1 VVTQPPEESD
11 PANAGQKDGVEA
23 IELFF
28 DLAFVFTITQLTT
41 LLVRFPTSTGIAEA
55 AVLFAN
61 LWWMY
66 GGYAWLTNAVPP
78 RRASQRVLLLC
89 GMAGFLIVAL
99 AIPDAFS
106 STGAAFGIGYLIAT
120 LVHAGLFL
128 ESSSDSTVR
137 VMTRIGPANL
147 ATAAIV
153 VAGGFVHGD
162 GRWTLWAIAAVLH
175 WLTPYVFD
183 PSPVGL
189 RPAHFVERHGL
200 ILLIALGESVA
211 AVAIGLRGLPLTAGR
226 VASALVGLAISAA
239 LWWLY
244 FDRDDSDAEKA
255 LSAAPESRLA
265 WRALYAFGYSFLLV
279 LGGVVALAAGVR
291 LVAHAPTR
299 AASMGTAWFVAAGT
313 SAYCVGLALVRAI
326 LRSAHPTPRL
336 ALGVAVLLSVPV
348 GLAISGLAQLGAL
361 AALLILAIVLERP
374 ERTPGSET
382 PAQS

>member
-1 VVTQPPEESD
+1 M
-11 PANAGQKDGVEA
+11 PAENDRVAT

-28 DLAFVFTITQLTT
+28 DLVFVFTITQLTT
-41 LLVRFPTSTGIAEA
+41 LLVRFPTGTGVAEA

-89 GMAGFLIVAL
+89 GMAGFLVVAL
-99 AIPDAFS
+99 AIPDAGS

-120 LVHAGLFL
+120 LVHSVLFL
-128 ESSSDSTVR
+128 ESQSGSTVR
-137 VMTRIGPANL
+137 VMARIGPANL
-147 ATAAIV
+147 ATAALV
-153 VAGGFVHGD
+153 VVGGFVHGD
-162 GRWTLWAIAAVLH
+162 ARWTVWAIAAALH

-226 VASALVGLAISAA
+226 MATALVGLAISAA

-244 FDRDDSDAEKA
+244 FDRDDGDAERA
-255 LSAAPESRLA
+255 LTASPEGQRA
-265 WRALYAFGYSFLLV
+265 WKALYAFGYAFFLV
-279 LGGVVALAAGVR
+279 LGGVVVLAAGVR

-299 AASMGTAWFVAAGT
+299 VASMGTAWFVAGGA
-313 SAYCVGLALVRAI
+313 SVYCVGLALVRAI
-326 LRSAHPTPRL
+326 LRSGNPRPQVV
-336 ALGVAVLLSVPV
+336 LGVGVLLSVPI
-348 GLAISGLAQLGAL
+348 GLAVSGLAQVSAL
-361 AALLILAIVLERP
+361 AAILVIGIVLIRP
-374 ERTPGSET
+374 ASRTEPPGQPEPPSGLVG
-382 PAQS
+382 